1 MRGKLISE
9 AWDSL
14 TEGERRADLMFVG
27 IWKFDEIVFHE
38 ATLKWNQ
45 LLPST
50 QEKLK
55 ARILRAAQR
64 AEL

>member
-1 MRGKLISE
+1 MSAISE

-14 TEGERRADLMFVG
+14 TEGERRADLIFVG
-27 IWKFDEIVFHE
+27 IWKSNEIAFHE
-38 ATLKWNQ
+38 ATLKWHQ

-55 ARILRAAQR
+55 ARILWAITKGKR
-64 AEL
+64 

>member
-1 MRGKLISE
+1 MSTIGE

-14 TEGERRADLMFVG
+14 TEGERRADLIFVG
-27 IWKFDEIVFHE
+27 IWKSDEIVFHE
-38 ATLKWNQ
+38 ATLKWEQ

-55 ARILRAAQR
+55 ARILRAIAKSNP
-64 AEL
+64 